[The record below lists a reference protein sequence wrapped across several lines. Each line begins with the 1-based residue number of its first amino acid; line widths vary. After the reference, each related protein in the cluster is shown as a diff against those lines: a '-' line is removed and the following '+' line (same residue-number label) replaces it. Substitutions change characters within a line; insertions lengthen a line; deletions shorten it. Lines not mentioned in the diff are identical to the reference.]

1 MLVYVLSLFA
11 LFNPCSSFGFVNP
24 VISHSGSVS
33 GGKQQLLQNGIP
45 PQLSRQH
52 ASSTS
57 SLKVQIDA
65 DLITEMSNSRIT
77 FWLCF
82 FGATGSAAV
91 GRAAIPKTIKS
102 IKLNQSLA
110 GQGNSLGG
118 EDLGL
123 IGYPETIYRE
133 DVEKV
138 LNNDVLVDDI
148 VAKYPIPNRM
158 PNMLQY
164 ESFAMANP
172 DANPLAIRAVF
183 DSLVVGINK
192 NSAAPEAAQEN
203 IIKFRTDLDAL
214 KKQNNVG
221 KAIGIFAFFFLLS
234 LIGGADWFAFYH
246 GWKGWFPLW
255 PGLSNFPASLFDGN
269 IGVTSIPKYWMGE
282 IPEIPM

>member
-1 MLVYVLSLFA
+1 
-11 LFNPCSSFGFVNP
+11 
-24 VISHSGSVS
+24 
-33 GGKQQLLQNGIP
+33 
-45 PQLSRQH
+45 
-52 ASSTS
+52 
-57 SLKVQIDA
+57 
-65 DLITEMSNSRIT
+65 MSNSRIT

-138 LNNDVLVDDI
+138 LNNPVLIDDI

-192 NSAAPEAAQEN
+192 NSAAPQAAQDN

-282 IPEIPM
+282 IPEIPL

>member
-1 MLVYVLSLFA
+1 MLVSMLSLFA
-11 LFNPCSSFGFVNP
+11 LFNPCYSFGFTNP
-24 VISHSGSVS
+24 VISHPVNGVKHQHLQDGKLSVLS
-33 GGKQQLLQNGIP
+33 
-45 PQLSRQH
+45 PQRV
-52 ASSTS
+52 SSVTK
-57 SLKVQIDA
+57 LNLQIDA
-65 DLITEMSNSRIT
+65 EMIREMSNSRIT

-91 GRAAIPKTIKS
+91 GRAAIPKTIDS
-102 IKLNQSLA
+102 IKLNLSLA

-138 LNNDVLVDDI
+138 LNNPIPMSEI
-148 VAKYPIPNRM
+148 VEKYPVPGRM

-164 ESFAMANP
+164 ESFAKVNP

-183 DSLVVGINK
+183 DSLVIGINK
-192 NSAAPEAAQEN
+192 NSAPPQTAQDN
-203 IIKFRTDLDAL
+203 IYKFREDMDAL
-214 KKQNNVG
+214 KYQNNLG
-221 KAIGIFAFFFLLS
+221 KGIGIFAFIFLLS

-246 GWKGWFPLW
+246 CWKGWFPLW
-255 PGLSNFPASLFDGN
+255 PGLSNLPASLVDGN
-269 IGVTSIPKYWMGE
+269 IGLIAIPKYWMGE